1 MKYKSLMPMNL
12 QYFAEGDDQKFS
24 LDDFKSFVESNE
36 EAQKFIQSQS
46 QSVADKQLEAWK
58 QNNLD
63 KIKQDTIKEYEE
75 SKKNKSPE
83 QIQLEKLQAEFEAEK
98 ALRVTSDNKAF
109 VAEQIAGLELDGELK
124 ESISQFM
131 LNNLVSSDTDFTK
144 NAVEGFTSVLNAIN
158 EIDIQNVSFLI
169 DIALIDNKP
178 NGKLINELVSRCG
191 TFFNTITIDEQILF
205 PKAYLPDETDGVQH
219 IRFTL
224 EFPQYIEWSEK

>member
-1 MKYKSLMPMNL
+1 MIMKHKSLMPMNL

-24 LDDFKSFVESNE
+24 FDDFKSFVESNE

-46 QSVADKQLEAWK
+46 QSVADEQLEAWK

-158 EIDIQNVSFLI
+158 EKHADALKELQMKSAFGGTQQSNNQVQQN
-169 DIALIDNKP
+169 
-178 NGKLINELVSRCG
+178 NE
-191 TFFNTITIDEQILF
+191 TFTNPEEQLGQILQQF
-205 PKAYLPDETDGVQH
+205 N
-219 IRFTL
+219 
-224 EFPQYIEWSEK
+224 

>member
-1 MKYKSLMPMNL
+1 MVEWWGATIKTQSNAGRENESWGERRMIMKHKSLMPMNL

-24 LDDFKSFVESNE
+24 FDDFKSFVESNE

-144 NAVEGFTSVLNAIN
+144 NAVEGFTSVLNA
-158 EIDIQNVSFLI
+158 
-169 DIALIDNKP
+169 
-178 NGKLINELVSRCG
+178 
-191 TFFNTITIDEQILF
+191 
-205 PKAYLPDETDGVQH
+205 
-219 IRFTL
+219 
-224 EFPQYIEWSEK
+224 

>member
-1 MKYKSLMPMNL
+1 MKHKSLMPMNL

-24 LDDFKSFVESNE
+24 FDDFKSFVESNE

-46 QSVADKQLEAWK
+46 QSVADEQLEAWK

-158 EIDIQNVSFLI
+158 EKHADALKELQMKSAFGGTQQSNNQVQQN
-169 DIALIDNKP
+169 
-178 NGKLINELVSRCG
+178 NE
-191 TFFNTITIDEQILF
+191 TFTNPEEQLGQILQQF
-205 PKAYLPDETDGVQH
+205 N
-219 IRFTL
+219 
-224 EFPQYIEWSEK
+224 

>member
-1 MKYKSLMPMNL
+1 MVEWWGATIKTQSNAGRENESWGERRMIMKHKSLMPMNL

-24 LDDFKSFVESNE
+24 FDDFKSFVESNE

-158 EIDIQNVSFLI
+158 EKHADALKELQMKSAFGGTQQSNNQVQQN
-169 DIALIDNKP
+169 
-178 NGKLINELVSRCG
+178 NE
-191 TFFNTITIDEQILF
+191 TFTNPEEQLGQILQQF
-205 PKAYLPDETDGVQH
+205 N
-219 IRFTL
+219 
-224 EFPQYIEWSEK
+224 

>member
-1 MKYKSLMPMNL
+1 MKHKSLMPMNL

-24 LDDFKSFVESNE
+24 FDDFKSFVESNE

-158 EIDIQNVSFLI
+158 EKHADALKELQMKSAFGGTQQLNNQVQQN
-169 DIALIDNKP
+169 
-178 NGKLINELVSRCG
+178 NE
-191 TFFNTITIDEQILF
+191 TFTNPEEQLGQILQQF
-205 PKAYLPDETDGVQH
+205 GSV
-219 IRFTL
+219 
-224 EFPQYIEWSEK
+224 

>member
-1 MKYKSLMPMNL
+1 M
-12 QYFAEGDDQKFS
+12 
-24 LDDFKSFVESNE
+24 ESNE

-124 ESISQFM
+124 SLF
-131 LNNLVSSDTDFTK
+131 LNL
-144 NAVEGFTSVLNAIN
+144 
-158 EIDIQNVSFLI
+158 
-169 DIALIDNKP
+169 
-178 NGKLINELVSRCG
+178 C
-191 TFFNTITIDEQILF
+191 
-205 PKAYLPDETDGVQH
+205 
-219 IRFTL
+219 
-224 EFPQYIEWSEK
+224 

>member
-1 MKYKSLMPMNL
+1 MKDKSLMPMNL
-12 QYFAEGDDQKFS
+12 QYFAEDDDQKFS
-24 LDDFKSFVESNE
+24 FDDFKSFVESNE
-36 EAQKFIQSQS
+36 EAQKFLQSQS

-158 EIDIQNVSFLI
+158 EKHADALKELQMKSAFGGTQQSNNQVQQN
-169 DIALIDNKP
+169 
-178 NGKLINELVSRCG
+178 NE
-191 TFFNTITIDEQILF
+191 TFTNPEEQLGQILQQF
-205 PKAYLPDETDGVQH
+205 N
-219 IRFTL
+219 
-224 EFPQYIEWSEK
+224 

>member
-1 MKYKSLMPMNL
+1 MNL
-12 QYFAEGDDQKFS
+12 QYFAEGDDPQFS
-24 LDDFKSFVESNE
+24 FEDFKTFAESNE
-36 EAQKFIQSQS
+36 EAQKFLQSQS

-124 ESISQFM
+124 DFISQFM
-131 LNNLVSSDTDFTK
+131 LNNLVSSDTEFTK
-144 NAVEGFTSVLNAIN
+144 KAVEGFTNVLESIKEKHSE
-158 EIDIQNVSFLI
+158 EIKSLEMQTAFGTKKQQQT
-169 DIALIDNKP
+169 ADN
-178 NGKLINELVSRCG
+178 
-191 TFFNTITIDEQILF
+191 TQ
-205 PKAYLPDETDGVQH
+205 
-219 IRFTL
+219 
-224 EFPQYIEWSEK
+224 

>member
-1 MKYKSLMPMNL
+1 MSMKHKSLMPMNL

-24 LDDFKSFVESNE
+24 FDDFKSFVESNE

-131 LNNLVSSDTDFTK
+131 LNNLVSSDTDLTM

-158 EIDIQNVSFLI
+158 EKHADALKELQMKSAFGGTQQSNNQVQQN
-169 DIALIDNKP
+169 
-178 NGKLINELVSRCG
+178 NETLTNPEEQLG
-191 TFFNTITIDEQILF
+191 QILQQF
-205 PKAYLPDETDGVQH
+205 N
-219 IRFTL
+219 
-224 EFPQYIEWSEK
+224 

>member
-1 MKYKSLMPMNL
+1 MVEWWGATIKTQSNAGRENESWGERRMIMKHKSLMPMNL

-24 LDDFKSFVESNE
+24 FDDFKSFVESNE

-46 QSVADKQLEAWK
+46 QSVADEQLEAWK

-158 EIDIQNVSFLI
+158 EKHADALKELQMKSAFGGTQQSNNQVQQN
-169 DIALIDNKP
+169 
-178 NGKLINELVSRCG
+178 NE
-191 TFFNTITIDEQILF
+191 TFTNPEEQLGQILQQF
-205 PKAYLPDETDGVQH
+205 N
-219 IRFTL
+219 
-224 EFPQYIEWSEK
+224 